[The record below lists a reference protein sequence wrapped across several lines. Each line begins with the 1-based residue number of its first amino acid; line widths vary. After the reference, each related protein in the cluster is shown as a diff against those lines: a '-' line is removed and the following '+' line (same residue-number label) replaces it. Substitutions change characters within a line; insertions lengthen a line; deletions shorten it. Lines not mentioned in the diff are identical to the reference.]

1 MNIQN
6 VLTCLHDR
14 LPNLLGV
21 YLFGSQVSGHANA
34 ESDID
39 LAVLVPGV
47 IDPVDL
53 WRLAGELADIA
64 GFHVD
69 LIDLRA
75 ASTIMQYQIITKG
88 RRLWA
93 KNEAAGIFE
102 AFVLSEKTSLDCA
115 RSGLLDD
122 IQKKG
127 IVHGR

>member
-6 VLTCLHDR
+6 VLTHVQDR
-14 LPNLLGV
+14 LPDLLAV
-21 YLFGSQVSGHANA
+21 YLFGSQASGHASA

-39 LAVLVPGV
+39 LAVLMPGV
-47 IDPVDL
+47 LDPVDL

-64 GFHVD
+64 SIHVD
-69 LIDLRA
+69 LIDLRS
-75 ASTIMQYQIITKG
+75 ASTVLQYQIITKG

-93 KNEAAGIFE
+93 KNEAAGVFE
-102 AFVLSEKTSLDCA
+102 AFVLSEKTSLDSA